1 VVKGEVPESN
11 KKTSTGFVSF
21 EKAWFATGAEDRGG
35 APYLTRSALVDYGNT
50 NGLQGTAAK
59 RITNAVKPDLV
70 SGSFIEPLIKLEII
84 EPHENGWIVIDPGTA
99 AAMILKRNSH

>member
-1 VVKGEVPESN
+1 
-11 KKTSTGFVSF
+11 
-21 EKAWFATGAEDRGG
+21 
-35 APYLTRSALVDYGNT
+35 
-50 NGLQGTAAK
+50 
-59 RITNAVKPDLV
+59 VKPDLV